1 MSIALRRKMFKLGG
15 RANTHGMGLTSGLKM
30 KKGGSVQASIG
41 AGSGNQ
47 PMKMGPDG
55 KMREGHFLPALA
67 LGASR
72 FLLPGARSLIGA
84 LRGGGGK
91 GLESFIRGSA
101 TRGRSPLQFGA
112 PTVTTGPGGAVT
124 RASNIIGGGDR
135 MRLTAGQALSRAG
148 RAGILGAGGL
158 SLGLPGFAG
167 LAALNTDKDSPRIA
181 RAAEAISEGLIDY
194 SPAGLLFSLG
204 DFAFGKPGQDT
215 RSLTEALGLKDTKT
229 ETIRQTRKVT
239 DLTKQDTAAE
249 AKQKTEDRVAELYE
263 KLGGK
268 GVDKLAALG
277 AGLTAAASPLL
288 EEDYGGAAA
297 AFQAG
302 LQPEIERDRALK
314 DAAAQL
320 AIGEEAEI
328 RAAERE
334 RDTLER
340 AADLELLATGDP
352 NVVIRANRLEKAVND
367 LGDAVIA
374 LPTKIKNKRATLDN
388 DKLEPNR
395 IYTDLEGIFPQ
406 TYVAT
411 NSANTPQAFANA
423 SQAAAYAQS

>member
-15 RANTHGMGLTSGLKM
+15 RANTHGVGLTSGLKM
-30 KKGGSVQASIG
+30 KKGGSVEPQATFGVGNNANKNIDGREKHGFFIPAAIG
-41 AGSGNQ
+41 AGRIAASI
-47 PMKMGPDG
+47 
-55 KMREGHFLPALA
+55 LA
-67 LGASR
+67 
-72 FLLPGARSLIGA
+72 PGARSLVGA
-84 LRGGGGK
+84 IRGGGLGQ
-91 GLESFIRGSA
+91 FIN
-101 TRGRSPLQFGA
+101 RGRDAFVPKAGPLITSASGPYSSVARGIVSPSALTKAGRMAALSA
-112 PTVTTGPGGAVT
+112 PLTVPGVAAG
-124 RASNIIGGGDR
+124 
-135 MRLTAGQALSRAG
+135 LTAIPTGEDRSRIAN
-148 RAGILGAGGL
+148 LLQGAGE
-158 SLGLPGFAG
+158 
-167 LAALNTDKDSPRIA
+167 LAL
-181 RAAEAISEGLIDY
+181 DY
-194 SPAGLLFSLG
+194 SPIGLLTSAGSL
-204 DFAFGKPGQDT
+204 AFGKKGDPILQLSDLIKG
-215 RSLTEALGLKDTKT
+215 DTKT
-229 ETIRQTRKVT
+229 ETVKETRK
-239 DLTKQDTAAE
+239 DTNVAKKDTVAE

-277 AGLTAAASPLL
+277 AGLTAAAAPLL

-297 AFQAG
+297 AFQQG

-367 LGDAVIA
+367 LGEAVIA
-374 LPTKIKNKRATLDN
+374 LPTKIKNKRATLDS

>member
-30 KKGGSVQASIG
+30 KRGGSVEPQATVGVGNNANKNIDGREKHGFFIPAAIG
-41 AGSGNQ
+41 AGRIAAS
-47 PMKMGPDG
+47 
-55 KMREGHFLPALA
+55 LLA
-67 LGASR
+67 
-72 FLLPGARSLIGA
+72 PGARSLVGA
-84 LRGGGGK
+84 IRGGGLGQ
-91 GLESFIRGSA
+91 FIN
-101 TRGRSPLQFGA
+101 RGRDAFVSKAGPLITSASGPYSSVARGIVSPSALTKAGRIAALSA
-112 PTVTTGPGGAVT
+112 PLTVPGVAAG
-124 RASNIIGGGDR
+124 
-135 MRLTAGQALSRAG
+135 LTAIPTGEDRSRIAN
-148 RAGILGAGGL
+148 LLQGAGE
-158 SLGLPGFAG
+158 
-167 LAALNTDKDSPRIA
+167 LAL
-181 RAAEAISEGLIDY
+181 DY
-194 SPAGLLFSLG
+194 SPIGLLTSAGSL
-204 DFAFGKPGQDT
+204 AFGKKGDPILQLSDLIKG
-215 RSLTEALGLKDTKT
+215 DTKT
-229 ETIRQTRKVT
+229 ETVKETRKDT

-277 AGLTAAASPLL
+277 AGLTAAAAPLL

-297 AFQAG
+297 AFQQG

>member
-30 KKGGSVQASIG
+30 KRGGSVEPQATFGVGNNANKNIDGREKHGFFIPAAIG
-41 AGSGNQ
+41 AGRIAAS
-47 PMKMGPDG
+47 
-55 KMREGHFLPALA
+55 LLA
-67 LGASR
+67 
-72 FLLPGARSLIGA
+72 PGARSLVGA
-84 LRGGGGK
+84 IRGGGLGQ
-91 GLESFIRGSA
+91 FIN
-101 TRGRSPLQFGA
+101 RGRDAFVSKAGPLITSASGPYSSVARGIVSPSALTKAGRIATLSA
-112 PTVTTGPGGAVT
+112 PLTVPGVAAG
-124 RASNIIGGGDR
+124 
-135 MRLTAGQALSRAG
+135 LTAIPTGEDRSRIAN
-148 RAGILGAGGL
+148 LLQGAGE
-158 SLGLPGFAG
+158 
-167 LAALNTDKDSPRIA
+167 LAL
-181 RAAEAISEGLIDY
+181 DY
-194 SPAGLLFSLG
+194 SPIGLLTSAGSL
-204 DFAFGKPGQDT
+204 AFGKKGDPILQLSDLIKG
-215 RSLTEALGLKDTKT
+215 DTKT
-229 ETIRQTRKVT
+229 ETVKETRKDT

-277 AGLTAAASPLL
+277 AGLTAAAAPLL

-297 AFQAG
+297 AFQQG

>member
-30 KKGGSVQASIG
+30 KRGGSVEPQATFGVGNNANKNIDGREKHGFFIPAAIG
-41 AGSGNQ
+41 AGRIAAS
-47 PMKMGPDG
+47 
-55 KMREGHFLPALA
+55 LLA
-67 LGASR
+67 
-72 FLLPGARSLIGA
+72 PGARSLVGA
-84 LRGGGGK
+84 IRGGGLGQ
-91 GLESFIRGSA
+91 FIN
-101 TRGRSPLQFGA
+101 RGRDAFVSKAGPLITSASGPYSSVARGIVSPSALTKAGRMAALSA
-112 PTVTTGPGGAVT
+112 PLTVPGVAAG
-124 RASNIIGGGDR
+124 
-135 MRLTAGQALSRAG
+135 LTAIPTGEDRSRIAN
-148 RAGILGAGGL
+148 LLQGAGE
-158 SLGLPGFAG
+158 
-167 LAALNTDKDSPRIA
+167 LAL
-181 RAAEAISEGLIDY
+181 DY
-194 SPAGLLFSLG
+194 SPIGLLTSAGSL
-204 DFAFGKPGQDT
+204 AFGKKGDPILQLSDLIKG
-215 RSLTEALGLKDTKT
+215 DTKT
-229 ETIRQTRKVT
+229 ETVKKTRKVT

-277 AGLTAAASPLL
+277 AGLTAAAAPLL

-297 AFQAG
+297 AFQEG

-411 NSANTPQAFANA
+411 NSANTPQAFDNA

>member
-30 KKGGSVQASIG
+30 KKGGSVEPQATFGVGNNANKNIDGREKHGFFIPAAIG
-41 AGSGNQ
+41 AGRIAAS
-47 PMKMGPDG
+47 
-55 KMREGHFLPALA
+55 LLA
-67 LGASR
+67 
-72 FLLPGARSLIGA
+72 PGARSLVGA
-84 LRGGGGK
+84 IRGGGLGQ
-91 GLESFIRGSA
+91 FIN
-101 TRGRSPLQFGA
+101 RGRDAFVSKAGPLITSASGPYSSVARGIVSPSALTKAGRIAALSA
-112 PTVTTGPGGAVT
+112 PLTVPGVAAG
-124 RASNIIGGGDR
+124 
-135 MRLTAGQALSRAG
+135 LTAIPTGEDRSRIAN
-148 RAGILGAGGL
+148 LLQGAGE
-158 SLGLPGFAG
+158 
-167 LAALNTDKDSPRIA
+167 LAL
-181 RAAEAISEGLIDY
+181 DY
-194 SPAGLLFSLG
+194 SPIGLLTSAGSL
-204 DFAFGKPGQDT
+204 AFGKKGDPILQLSDLIKG
-215 RSLTEALGLKDTKT
+215 DTKT
-229 ETIRQTRKVT
+229 ETVKETRKDT

-277 AGLTAAASPLL
+277 AGLTAAAAPLL

-297 AFQAG
+297 AFQQG

>member
-1 MSIALRRKMFKLGG
+1 MS
-15 RANTHGMGLTSGLKM
+15 
-30 KKGGSVQASIG
+30 
-41 AGSGNQ
+41 
-47 PMKMGPDG
+47 
-55 KMREGHFLPALA
+55 
-67 LGASR
+67 
-72 FLLPGARSLIGA
+72 RS
-84 LRGGGGK
+84 
-91 GLESFIRGSA
+91 
-101 TRGRSPLQFGA
+101 
-112 PTVTTGPGGAVT
+112 
-124 RASNIIGGGDR
+124 
-135 MRLTAGQALSRAG
+135 
-148 RAGILGAGGL
+148 
-158 SLGLPGFAG
+158 
-167 LAALNTDKDSPRIA
+167 
-181 RAAEAISEGLIDY
+181 
-194 SPAGLLFSLG
+194 
-204 DFAFGKPGQDT
+204 
-215 RSLTEALGLKDTKT
+215 KDTKT

-277 AGLTAAASPLL
+277 AGLTAAAAPLL

-297 AFQAG
+297 AFQQG

-367 LGDAVIA
+367 LGEAVIA
-374 LPTKIKNKRATLDN
+374 LPTKIKNKRATLDS

>member
-15 RANTHGMGLTSGLKM
+15 RANTHGVGLTSGLKM
-30 KKGGSVQASIG
+30 KKGGSVEPQATFGVGNNANKNIDGREKHGFFIPAAIG
-41 AGSGNQ
+41 AGRIAASI
-47 PMKMGPDG
+47 
-55 KMREGHFLPALA
+55 LA
-67 LGASR
+67 
-72 FLLPGARSLIGA
+72 PGARSLVGA
-84 LRGGGGK
+84 IRGGGLGQ
-91 GLESFIRGSA
+91 FIN
-101 TRGRSPLQFGA
+101 RGRDAFVSKAGPLITSASGPYSSVARGIVSPSALTKAGRMAALSA
-112 PTVTTGPGGAVT
+112 PLTVPGVAAG
-124 RASNIIGGGDR
+124 
-135 MRLTAGQALSRAG
+135 LTAIPTGEDRSRIAN
-148 RAGILGAGGL
+148 LLQGAGE
-158 SLGLPGFAG
+158 
-167 LAALNTDKDSPRIA
+167 LAL
-181 RAAEAISEGLIDY
+181 DY
-194 SPAGLLFSLG
+194 SPIGLLTSAGSL
-204 DFAFGKPGQDT
+204 AFGKKGDPILQLSDLIKG
-215 RSLTEALGLKDTKT
+215 DTKT
-229 ETIRQTRKVT
+229 ETVKETRK
-239 DLTKQDTAAE
+239 DTNVAKKDTVAE

-277 AGLTAAASPLL
+277 AGLTAAAAPLL

-297 AFQAG
+297 AFQQG

-367 LGDAVIA
+367 LGEAVIA
-374 LPTKIKNKRATLDN
+374 LPTKIKNKRATLDS

>member
-1 MSIALRRKMFKLGG
+1 MFKLGG

-30 KKGGSVQASIG
+30 KRGGSVEPQATFGVGNNANKNIDGREKHGFFIPAAIG
-41 AGSGNQ
+41 AGRIAAS
-47 PMKMGPDG
+47 
-55 KMREGHFLPALA
+55 LLA
-67 LGASR
+67 
-72 FLLPGARSLIGA
+72 PGARSLVGA
-84 LRGGGGK
+84 IRGGGLGQ
-91 GLESFIRGSA
+91 FIN
-101 TRGRSPLQFGA
+101 RGRDAFVSKAGPLITSASGPYSSVARGIVSPSALTKAGRMAALSA
-112 PTVTTGPGGAVT
+112 PLTVPGVAAG
-124 RASNIIGGGDR
+124 
-135 MRLTAGQALSRAG
+135 LTAIPTGEDRSRIAN
-148 RAGILGAGGL
+148 LLQGAGE
-158 SLGLPGFAG
+158 
-167 LAALNTDKDSPRIA
+167 LAL
-181 RAAEAISEGLIDY
+181 DY
-194 SPAGLLFSLG
+194 SPIGLLTSAGSL
-204 DFAFGKPGQDT
+204 AFGKKGDPILQLSDLIKG
-215 RSLTEALGLKDTKT
+215 DTKT
-229 ETIRQTRKVT
+229 ETVKKTRKVT

-277 AGLTAAASPLL
+277 AGLTAAAAPLL

-297 AFQAG
+297 AFQEG
-302 LQPEIERDRALK
+302 MQPAIQRDRDLR

-352 NVVIRANRLEKAVND
+352 NIVIRANRLEKAVSD
-367 LGDAVIA
+367 LGEAVIA
-374 LPTKIKNKRATLDN
+374 LPTKVKNKRATLDN

-411 NSANTPQAFANA
+411 NSANTPQAFDNA